1 MSISPVPRAPDFL
14 DALPQPERDL
24 PFSSSAM
31 IEGRF
36 ERRLK
41 RRDESNLNAR
51 SAETA
56 D

>member
-14 DALPQPERDL
+14 DALPQPERGL

-31 IEGRF
+31 IEGRL
-36 ERRLK
+36 ERPLK
-41 RRDESNLNAR
+41 RRDESNLNANI
-51 SAETA
+51 AETR

>member
-1 MSISPVPRAPDFL
+1 MSLPLSHERIFAMRFPSPGQSIVSPSD
-14 DALPQPERDL
+14 
-24 PFSSSAM
+24 AM

-41 RRDESNLNAR
+41 RRDESNLNACI
-51 SAETA
+51 AETG

>member
-1 MSISPVPRAPDFL
+1 MSLSPVPRAPDF
-14 DALPQPERDL
+14 
-24 PFSSSAM
+24 FSMRFPSPSGLAFSGAAM

-41 RRDESNLNAR
+41 RRDESNLNAGI
-51 SAETA
+51 AETG

>member
-1 MSISPVPRAPDFL
+1 
-14 DALPQPERDL
+14 
-24 PFSSSAM
+24 M

-51 SAETA
+51 IAETR

>member
-1 MSISPVPRAPDFL
+1 MLFPLSHERPIFL
-14 DALPQPERDL
+14 DALPLLERDL
-24 PFSSSAM
+24 PFSSGAM

-41 RRDESNLNAR
+41 RRDESNLNGR
-51 SAETA
+51 DAETG